1 MQRNSTQFVK
11 MCPKCNKEQ
20 YYKNIGSLLHA
31 LRKNT
36 QCKKCLHSDI
46 HYLEKLRNSNVGLKR
61 STQAKLHMYAAF
73 DRNRGTGIYAN
84 VGKDNAMFGMTG
96 SLSPSYNRKHTDEER
111 IKMRQPRSEE
121 FKLKMRLATY
131 KRIVDMGGDTNY
143 NKFSCE
149 IFDVIN
155 KNFNWNGRYAT
166 NGKELL
172 VAGYKVDYYE
182 PEQNLVIEWDE
193 ENHYVNGDLRH
204 KDIKRQEIITNHLHC
219 KFIRIRQRDIF
230 EKLNI
235 RKVNKEHIK
244 EIANKAFDVIKYKLI
259 T

>member
-1 MQRNSTQFVK
+1 MQRNPTQFVK

-36 QCKKCLHSDI
+36 QCKKCLHSDKL
-46 HYLEKLRNSNVGLKR
+46 YLEKLRKSNVGLKR
-61 STQAKLHMYAAF
+61 STEVKQHMYAAF

-84 VGKDNAMFGMTG
+84 IGKDNPMFGITG
-96 SLSPSYNRKHTDEER
+96 SLNPSYKRKHTDEELV
-111 IKMRQPRSEE
+111 KMRQPRSEE
-121 FKLKMRLATY
+121 FKLKMRLVALN
-131 KRIVDMGGDTNY
+131 RRCPNY

-149 IFDVIN
+149 VFDLIN
-155 KNFNWNGRYAT
+155 KNLNWNGIYAT
-166 NGKELL
+166 IDKEYSVL
-172 VAGYKVDYYE
+172 GYSIDYYE
-182 PEQNLVIEWDE
+182 PIKNIIIEWDE
-193 ENHYVNGDLRH
+193 EQHYINGNLRH
-204 KDIKRQEIITNHLHC
+204 RDSKRQETIINYLHC

-235 RKVNKEHIK
+235 RKVNKNHIK
-244 EIANKAFDVIKYKLI
+244 EIANKAFDIIKYQLI